1 MRTGR
6 DLSRA
11 SLVTTLVL
19 ATAALGA
26 APQTTPPA
34 GLREI
39 VPRVHAIVGAKIV
52 VSPDKTIESGTIVVR
67 DGVIVAVGDK
77 VAPPADAR
85 IWNAQG
91 KTLYPG
97 LIDAMSELSDEA
109 SRGGLKDGS
118 GAEYWNPNIVPHVRA
133 DERYSADAALN
144 RKLRSQGITSR
155 LVAPSAG
162 IIKGTSA
169 LVSAG
174 EGAGKRATIKDQV
187 ALHLKLTVA
196 RGSRG
201 YPNSPMGAYTLVR
214 QAFYDAGWYGQAW
227 NAFRQNPE
235 LPRPERSDALEVL
248 QAYPG
253 RKPLVVIETGDELYA
268 LRAERIATEFQLN
281 AIILGSGDEYKLLDE
296 IKAVGRPVIV
306 PVNFPKA
313 PNVAT
318 PEAALNVSLDRLMH
332 WDLAPEN
339 PGRLAGAG
347 VKIAL
352 TSRGLRDTGTFLA
365 AVRKAVKRG
374 LKSDAA
380 LRALTVTPAELFDAG
395 GRLGTL
401 EVGKAANIVVA
412 SGPLFD
418 AKTKVL
424 ETWVDG
430 DRHEVE
436 AEPQADLRGTWA
448 VDFVKPDGQQETLSL
463 EITGRPGK
471 LSGKITRGDKST
483 PLVAPQLNESQFVA
497 SFKGKPLG
505 FEGVL
510 QLSGTV
516 SKPALP
522 GAAVQPAGEL
532 AWLGVVVW
540 ADQARTVCTAKRTAG
555 PKPEQPDDGKATKKE
570 GEAEA
575 AGQKEVPAAEGD
587 KKPAAESKEEKPEA
601 PTRALAEVNFP
612 LGEFG
617 RKAPPDQPRHV
628 LFRNATIWTSGP
640 QGRMEKTDL
649 LVESGKVR
657 ALGAGLALPDG
668 AVVIDAAGKH
678 ISPGIIDCH
687 SHSATDGGV
696 NESAQTITAEVRVG
710 DFIDPTDINI
720 YRQLAGGVTAA
731 NILHGS
737 ANTIGGQNQ
746 VIKFRWGAVP
756 EAMKLAIAPPGI
768 KFALGENVKQSNR
781 ADRAGTR
788 YPQTRMGVEQLIRD
802 AFQAARQYR
811 ADWDAW
817 NRTRSGLPPRVDLE
831 LEALAEVLEG
841 KRLVHC
847 HSYRQDEILALL
859 RTCESFNVHIAT
871 FQHILEGYKVADA
884 LARHGAG
891 ASSFSDWWAFKFEV
905 FDAIPYNGS
914 ILHDAGVV
922 VSFNSDNSELARRL
936 NLEAA
941 KAVKYGGVAPEEA
954 LKFVTLN
961 PARQLKIEAAV
972 GSLEPGKD
980 ADLVVWSGPPLSAF
994 SRCEQTWVDG
1004 RRYFDAQEDRQ
1015 HQAEANS
1022 LRAALVQRILASDEP
1037 RDDGT
1042 DAKKDDWPREDIF
1055 CEHGDHLGHNH

>member
-6 DLSRA
+6 NSFRA
-11 SLVTTLVL
+11 SLVTVL
-19 ATAALGA
+19 ALAAVTLGA
-26 APQTTPPA
+26 APQTAPPA
-34 GLREI
+34 GLREA

-52 VSPDKTIESGTIVVR
+52 VSPDKSIENGTLVLR

-85 IWNAQG
+85 IWNAEG

-118 GAEYWNPNIVPHVRA
+118 GAEYWNPNVVPHVRA
-133 DERYSADAALN
+133 DERYASDAALN
-144 RKLRSQGITSR
+144 RKLRSQGIAAR

-174 EGAGKRATIKDQV
+174 DGVGKQVIIKDQV

-196 RGSRG
+196 RGSRS

-227 NAFRQNPE
+227 DAFRQNPE
-235 LPRPERSDALEVL
+235 VPRPERSDALAVL
-248 QAYPG
+248 RGYPG

-268 LRAERIATEFQLN
+268 LRADRVATEFQLN
-281 AIILGSGDEYKLLDE
+281 AIILGSGEEYQRLDE
-296 IKAVGRPVIV
+296 IKATGRAVIV

-332 WDLAPEN
+332 WDLAAEN
-339 PGRLAGAG
+339 PARLTDAG
-347 VKIAL
+347 VKIAI
-352 TSRGLRDTGTFLA
+352 TSRGLRDPGTFLA

-374 LKSDAA
+374 LKPEAA
-380 LRALTVTPAELFDAG
+380 LRALTVTPAELFEAG
-395 GRLGTL
+395 DRLGTL

-412 SGPLFD
+412 SGPLFE

-424 ETWVDG
+424 ATWVDG
-430 DRHEVE
+430 DRYVVE

-448 VDFVKPDGQQETLSL
+448 VDIIKPDGQQETLSL
-463 EITGRPGK
+463 ELTGRPGK
-471 LSGKITRGDKST
+471 LLGKIARGDKST

-505 FEGVL
+505 FDGVL

-522 GAAVQPAGEL
+522 GAVPAAEL
-532 AWLGVVVW
+532 TWLGVVVW

-555 PKPEQPDDGKATKKE
+555 PKPGQVDDAKADKKDD
-570 GEAEA
+570 A
-575 AGQKEVPAAEGD
+575 ADAAKEKEDKAAEGEN
-587 KKPAAESKEEKPEA
+587 KQAAEPKEDKPEA

-617 RKAPPDQPRHV
+617 RKSPPDQPRHV

-640 QGRMEKTDL
+640 QGRLEKTDL
-649 LVESGKVR
+649 LVESGKIS
-657 ALGAGLALPDG
+657 ALGSGLQQPEG

-696 NESAQTITAEVRVG
+696 NESAQTITAEVRIG

-746 VIKFRWGAVP
+746 VIKFRWGAAP
-756 EAMKLAIAPPGI
+756 EAMKLAAAPPGI

-781 ADRAGTR
+781 TDRVGTR
-788 YPQTRMGVEQLIRD
+788 YPQTRMGVEQLVRD

-811 ADWDAW
+811 ERWDSW
-817 NRTRSGLPPRVDLE
+817 NRTKTGLPPRVDLE
-831 LEALAEVLEG
+831 LEALAEVVEG

-859 RTCESFNVHIAT
+859 RTCESFNVRIAT
-871 FQHILEGYKVADA
+871 FQHVLEGYKVADA

-914 ILHDAGVV
+914 LLHDAGVV

-941 KAVKYGGVAPEEA
+941 KAVKYGGVPPDEA

-961 PARQLKIEAAV
+961 PARQLKIDAAV

-980 ADLVVWSGPPLSAF
+980 ADLVVWNGPPLSAF

-1004 RRYFDAQEDRQ
+1004 RRYFDVQEDRQ
-1015 HQAEANS
+1015 HQAESGA

-1037 RDDGT
+1037 RDDAA